1 MENNFEHLLYTVADG
16 VATITINRPEVYNAI
31 NNKISFELQDAL
43 KDCARNAEVRVVVL
57 TAAGEKA
64 FCTGQDL
71 KEIQN
76 SPNRSLA
83 DSIEKRYNPIVK
95 AIRHL
100 PKPVIAR
107 VNGMAVGA
115 GCSFALA
122 ADLIVAVDT
131 AYFSEIFINIGLVLD
146 SGSSFFLPRLVGY
159 GKAFELST
167 MANKVPAE
175 EAARL
180 GMIYKCVPAADLDAE
195 VQKLTDYYKSA
206 PTKAIGLIK
215 KMLNRSY
222 ETSLDDMLE
231 WERQYQQIAG
241 SSEDYKEGTT
251 AFAEK
256 RKAVFGGR

>member
-1 MENNFEHLLYTVADG
+1 
-16 VATITINRPEVYNAI
+16 
-31 NNKISFELQDAL
+31 
-43 KDCARNAEVRVVVL
+43 
-57 TAAGEKA
+57 
-64 FCTGQDL
+64 
-71 KEIQN
+71 
-76 SPNRSLA
+76 
-83 DSIEKRYNPIVK
+83 
-95 AIRHL
+95 
-100 PKPVIAR
+100 
-107 VNGMAVGA
+107 MAVGA

-122 ADLIVAVDT
+122 ADLIVAADH
-131 AYFSEIFINIGLVLD
+131 AYFSEIFVNIGLVLE

-180 GMIYKCVPAADLDAE
+180 GMIYKCVPMADLDAE
-195 VQKLTDYYKSA
+195 VQKLTDHYKAA

-231 WERQYQQIAG
+231 LERQYQQIAG

-251 AFAEK
+251 AFSEK
-256 RKAVFGGR
+256 RKPVFRGR